1 MESKLWDQLFNLLD
15 TIKLVD
21 NYDAYQILSDNWT
34 NISGNLEIL
43 KGEGLDACKK
53 VDENLM
59 RKKDEKSK
67 ELIEVADGYRGR
79 IFDFEVIKKYKLQE
93 ETANIEEQK
102 EALTAITAQY
112 EELFSNLTEDQQEAL
127 WDAIS
132 EESFV
137 NKEIAA
143 KAKEIK
149 KENKNLNFAQE
160 SPEFIV
166 LKVNALIEQ
175 EKSLN
180 KSIKELEAQ
189 LLTKIMHTIE
199 QLSDSEI
206 TELLEHQWIDPIIDQ
221 VHELF
226 DSALKDFSK
235 GLQKLSEKYA
245 ITLSDLENQIQENG
259 KALSEMIDE
268 LSGDDFD
275 IQGLEAFKSLLN
287 D

>member
-1 MESKLWDQLFNLLD
+1 M
-15 TIKLVD
+15 
-21 NYDAYQILSDNWT
+21 
-34 NISGNLEIL
+34 
-43 KGEGLDACKK
+43 
-53 VDENLM
+53 
-59 RKKDEKSK
+59 
-67 ELIEVADGYRGR
+67 
-79 IFDFEVIKKYKLQE
+79 IKKYKLQE

-102 EALTAITAQY
+102 EALTTITAQY
-112 EELFSNLTEDQQEAL
+112 EELFSNLTEDQQDGL

-137 NKEIAA
+137 NREIAA

-149 KENKNLNFAQE
+149 KENKNLNFDQE
-160 SPEFIV
+160 SSEFIV

-199 QLSDSEI
+199 HLSDEEI
-206 TELLEHQWIDPIIDQ
+206 VQLLEHQWIDPIMDQ
-221 VHELF
+221 VYELF
-226 DSALKDFSK
+226 DTALKDFAK

-245 ITLSDLENQIQENG
+245 ITLSDLETQIQESG

-268 LSGDDFD
+268 LSGDVFD

>member
-1 MESKLWDQLFNLLD
+1 
-15 TIKLVD
+15 
-21 NYDAYQILSDNWT
+21 
-34 NISGNLEIL
+34 
-43 KGEGLDACKK
+43 
-53 VDENLM
+53 
-59 RKKDEKSK
+59 
-67 ELIEVADGYRGR
+67 
-79 IFDFEVIKKYKLQE
+79 VIKNYKLQ
-93 ETANIEEQK
+93 ADVAAIESQK
-102 EALTAITAQY
+102 EALNAISSQY
-112 EELFSNLTEDQQEAL
+112 EELFSNLTQDQQEKLGEAVC
-127 WDAIS
+127 
-132 EESFV
+132 EEAFV

-149 KENKNLNFAQE
+149 KENKNLNFDQE
-160 SPEFIV
+160 SSEFIV
-166 LKVNALIEQ
+166 LKVNALIEE

-199 QLSDSEI
+199 HLSDEESVQ
-206 TELLEHQWIDPIIDQ
+206 LLEHQWIDPIMDQ

-226 DSALKDFSK
+226 ETALKDFSK

-245 ITLSDLENQIQENG
+245 ITLSDLETQIQTNG

>member
-1 MESKLWDQLFNLLD
+1 M
-15 TIKLVD
+15 
-21 NYDAYQILSDNWT
+21 
-34 NISGNLEIL
+34 
-43 KGEGLDACKK
+43 
-53 VDENLM
+53 
-59 RKKDEKSK
+59 
-67 ELIEVADGYRGR
+67 
-79 IFDFEVIKKYKLQE
+79 
-93 ETANIEEQK
+93 
-102 EALTAITAQY
+102 TAITAQY
-112 EELFSNLTEDQQEAL
+112 EELFSNLTEEQQEAL

-149 KENKNLNFAQE
+149 KENKNLNFDQE

-199 QLSDSEI
+199 HLSDEEI
-206 TELLEHQWIDPIIDQ
+206 TELLEHQWIDPIMDQ

-226 DSALKDFSK
+226 DTALKDFAK

-245 ITLSDLENQIQENG
+245 ITLSDLETQIQENG
-259 KALSEMIDE
+259 KALSEIIDE
-268 LSGDDFD
+268 LTGDDFD

>member
-1 MESKLWDQLFNLLD
+1 M
-15 TIKLVD
+15 
-21 NYDAYQILSDNWT
+21 
-34 NISGNLEIL
+34 
-43 KGEGLDACKK
+43 
-53 VDENLM
+53 
-59 RKKDEKSK
+59 
-67 ELIEVADGYRGR
+67 
-79 IFDFEVIKKYKLQE
+79 
-93 ETANIEEQK
+93 
-102 EALTAITAQY
+102 
-112 EELFSNLTEDQQEAL
+112 